1 MTKTSRVRIL
11 ALALLLAALA
21 AAPLAAKEPFAP
33 RHVAKLHSVAAA
45 VISPDGSR
53 IAYVLT
59 VPRPPLAEK
68 DGPAWAELHVV
79 DSSGV
84 SRRYVAGQVNVSGV
98 AWKPDGKKISFLA
111 KREGDDYRSLYVI
124 PVDGGEAR
132 RALAFETDITAY
144 SWSPDGKRVAFLAA
158 MPETAAKKKLKEKG
172 FSQQIYEEDVP
183 PVHVWIAAVG
193 EKAEKPRALELPGSA
208 SELHWSPVD
217 NRLVVALAPTPLVD
231 DDLMSRKVHVVDADT
246 GKVLARFDNPGKL
259 GEVAWSPDGKQL
271 AMVSAADINDP
282 AAGRLMVAPVHGEPV
297 QGEPAAGGPEA
308 SGLRDLLPGYEG
320 HVSDIAWQGADTV
333 MFLGGEG
340 VWTTFNRINADGTG
354 RKTLISAGGPVLTG
368 FTLSRDG
375 LAAAFAGESSAHPS
389 EVFTMKHGEAGP
401 QRLTDSNPWLAD
413 MALAP
418 QEVVRYKARDG
429 LEIEGLLIRP
439 LNEEKGKRY
448 PLILVVH
455 GGPEAHYRNGWLTN
469 YASPGQMGA
478 ARGFAVFYPN
488 YRGSTGR
495 GVAFSKLNYGDF
507 AGREFDDFVD
517 GVDHLIAAGLVDRA
531 RVGITGG
538 SYGGYASA
546 WGATYYSDR
555 FTASV
560 ALFGISDNV
569 SKEGTSDIP
578 EEMRLVH
585 QRWRPWE
592 NWQLFLDRSPIYH
605 AGKARTPTLI
615 AHGKEDT
622 RVHPSQSMELY
633 RHLKLRSQAPVRL
646 VFYAGEPHGFRR
658 AASRFDYCLRMLQ
671 WMEHYL
677 KGPGGAPPPLE
688 LDYDTAL
695 KEE

>member
-21 AAPLAAKEPFAP
+21 VPLAAKEPFAP

-132 RALAFETDITAY
+132 RALAFE
-144 SWSPDGKRVAFLAA
+144 AA

-282 AAGRLMVAPVHGEPV
+282 AAG
-297 QGEPAAGGPEA
+297 
-308 SGLRDLLPGYEG
+308 
-320 HVSDIAWQGADTV
+320 
-333 MFLGGEG
+333 
-340 VWTTFNRINADGTG
+340 
-354 RKTLISAGGPVLTG
+354 
-368 FTLSRDG
+368 
-375 LAAAFAGESSAHPS
+375 
-389 EVFTMKHGEAGP
+389 
-401 QRLTDSNPWLAD
+401 
-413 MALAP
+413 
-418 QEVVRYKARDG
+418 
-429 LEIEGLLIRP
+429 
-439 LNEEKGKRY
+439 
-448 PLILVVH
+448 
-455 GGPEAHYRNGWLTN
+455 
-469 YASPGQMGA
+469 
-478 ARGFAVFYPN
+478 
-488 YRGSTGR
+488 
-495 GVAFSKLNYGDF
+495 
-507 AGREFDDFVD
+507 
-517 GVDHLIAAGLVDRA
+517 
-531 RVGITGG
+531 
-538 SYGGYASA
+538 
-546 WGATYYSDR
+546 
-555 FTASV
+555 
-560 ALFGISDNV
+560 
-569 SKEGTSDIP
+569 
-578 EEMRLVH
+578 
-585 QRWRPWE
+585 
-592 NWQLFLDRSPIYH
+592 
-605 AGKARTPTLI
+605 
-615 AHGKEDT
+615 
-622 RVHPSQSMELY
+622 
-633 RHLKLRSQAPVRL
+633 
-646 VFYAGEPHGFRR
+646 
-658 AASRFDYCLRMLQ
+658 
-671 WMEHYL
+671 
-677 KGPGGAPPPLE
+677 
-688 LDYDTAL
+688 
-695 KEE
+695 